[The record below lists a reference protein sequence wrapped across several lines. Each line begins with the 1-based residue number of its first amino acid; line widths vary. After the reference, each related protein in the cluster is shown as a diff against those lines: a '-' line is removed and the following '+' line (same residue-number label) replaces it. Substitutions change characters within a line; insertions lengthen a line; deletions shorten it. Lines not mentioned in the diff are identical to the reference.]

1 MRRIRFIKKS
11 TKKILILLDNFKIM
25 QYYKIMRERKG
36 LKMKKI
42 EMCKAIAQDME
53 KRKPTEHISVNQ
65 MASFINRNFSLATV
79 KEMFLQIKQ

>member
-1 MRRIRFIKKS
+1 
-11 TKKILILLDNFKIM
+11 M